1 MLGRAQAKLLRQHS
15 QTCHFYLL
23 SFSWCGLFVY
33 FSFTCK
39 ILLTKDWAA
48 KKFEATVI
56 IRGRRASLI
65 LVETGC
71 RFAKLCVMQ
80 FDP

>member
-23 SFSWCGLFVY
+23 SFLCHGLFVY

-48 KKFEATVI
+48 KNLKPMLLYVAGELH
-56 IRGRRASLI
+56 SYW
-65 LVETGC
+65 
-71 RFAKLCVMQ
+71 
-80 FDP
+80 